1 MDNATKTTA
10 RNPFDI
16 TRAADFSD
24 QQIGDYWVDLTGE
37 GNRFLDMA
45 KPTSEMPMLILGGK
59 GSGKTH
65 LMRYFSYQ
73 LQKIRSGDK
82 IIEGIQKDGFLG
94 IYFRCGGLN
103 SSRFSGKK
111 IAEDT
116 WSDVFS
122 YYMELWLAELV
133 LSLIGDIF
141 KENPDLKSS
150 EKQIC
155 NDILKLFDDPKVA
168 CPENLVELTALLK
181 SLQRKVNT
189 AVNNSSIS
197 RRLDLRIL
205 VTPGTLT
212 FGVPKCVVS
221 NVPAMKAV
229 QFLYLVDEFENLS
242 EPQQKYINTLYR
254 ERQSPCSF
262 KIGARLFGVR
272 TYHTLSANEENK
284 AGSEYDIV
292 YLDDYFRKLASY
304 PEFAKDL
311 CVRRLMEAGYP
322 ASEMNSFF
330 ESFPESKLAEQLLKH
345 AVGTRPS
352 HQRPYFK
359 KLRDSLAT
367 GLRKGVAYG
376 VQSDEDIDTIIANLS
391 FPDQPLLE
399 KVNSFLFYKAWY
411 SKKDLLEASESI
423 KQECLEFIQK
433 PGPKNRLQLALNY
446 FKSDLIAQVLREC
459 KQRHFYLGFE
469 KFVEMSDGLPR
480 NLLIIL
486 KHIYKWAVFNNEQAF
501 THGNVISKESQWKGV
516 REGSDWFYDDA
527 VSTGENG
534 ELVRASINRLA
545 ELFRDIRFSDKPSEC
560 SICTFSVDES
570 SISKTARELIKAA
583 ENWSLLVDIES
594 GQRDRNSNRVD
605 AKYQINRM
613 LAPRWDL
620 PISRR
625 GAVSLNAEEANSVFD
640 PADAG
645 KFEQLSGDR
654 IDRMTAP
661 FFGKNAKKEP
671 AQESNSATH
680 LPGFDH
686 D

>member
-1 MDNATKTTA
+1 MDNAKKITP

-37 GNRFLDMA
+37 GNGFLDMA

-73 LQKIRSGDK
+73 LQKIRYRDRV
-82 IIEGIQKDGFLG
+82 IDGIQKEGFLG

-103 SSRFSGKK
+103 SSRFSGKR

-133 LSLIGDIF
+133 LSLIEDIF
-141 KENPDLKSS
+141 KANPKLQGC
-150 EKQIC
+150 EEQIC
-155 NDILKLFDDPKVA
+155 KDILKLFDDPELA
-168 CPENLVELTALLK
+168 CPTNLTDLIAILK
-181 SLQRKVNT
+181 RLQRKVNT

-221 NVPAMKAV
+221 NVSAMKDV

-242 EPQQKYINTLYR
+242 EAQQKYINTLYR

-272 TYHTLSANEENK
+272 TYRTLSANEENK

-304 PEFAKDL
+304 PTFARDL

-322 ASEMNSFF
+322 ASEMNGFF

-345 AVGTRPS
+345 AVGNRAS
-352 HQRPYFK
+352 HDRPYFK
-359 KLRDSLAT
+359 KLRDNLET
-367 GLRKGVAYG
+367 GLRKGLSYG
-376 VQSDEDIDTIIANLS
+376 VHSNEDIETIIGNLS

-399 KVNSFLFYKAWY
+399 KVNSFLLYKAWY
-411 SKKDLLEASESI
+411 SKRDLLEASGSI
-423 KQECLEFIQK
+423 RGECLKFIQK
-433 PGPKNRLQLALNY
+433 PEPKNRLQLALNH

-469 KFVEMSDGLPR
+469 TFVEMSDGLPR

-486 KHIYKWAVFNNEQAF
+486 KHIYKWAVFNNEQPF
-501 THGNVISKESQWKGV
+501 THGKVISKESQWKGV

-570 SISKTARELIKAA
+570 LISKTAREVIKAA

-620 PISRR
+620 PIYRR
-625 GAVSLNAEEANSVFD
+625 GAVSLNSEEVNSIFD
-640 PADAG
+640 PADTG
-645 KFEQLSGDR
+645 KFDKLSGER
-654 IDRMTAP
+654 IERMTAP
-661 FFGKNAKKEP
+661 FFGKNSRKEP
-671 AQESNSATH
+671 DQELNSATH
-680 LPGFDH
+680 LPGFVND
-686 D
+686 